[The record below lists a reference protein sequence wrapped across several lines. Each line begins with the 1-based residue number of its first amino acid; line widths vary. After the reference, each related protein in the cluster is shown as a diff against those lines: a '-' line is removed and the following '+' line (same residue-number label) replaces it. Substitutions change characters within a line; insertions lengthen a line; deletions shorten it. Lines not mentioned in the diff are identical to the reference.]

1 MDSSFLRILSK
12 VKKIRYAF
20 HLGVQYFID
29 FVIPNGI
36 KDKRINEINTKEWQK
51 SLVKAKPV
59 LELLQANNKKRKI
72 VHKAIKIIDHRFVL
86 FGKEFSFHPGQS
98 TTSSSYQ
105 KINWHQDP
113 STGSE
118 FPQKDW
124 YRLVRKNL
132 PKGSDLKYPWELS
145 RFHHLILLGQA
156 YAYTNQEKYTLEF
169 INQISDWIE
178 SNPIRYGINWS
189 NTMEVGIG

>member
-1 MDSSFLRILSK
+1 MDSSFLRIFSK

-86 FGKEFSFHPGQS
+86 FGKEFSFHPGQRL
-98 TTSSSYQ
+98 
-105 KINWHQDP
+105 H
-113 STGSE
+113 
-118 FPQKDW
+118 
-124 YRLVRKNL
+124 LVRIKKLTGIKILQQEVNF
-132 PKGSDLKYPWELS
+132 LKK
-145 RFHHLILLGQA
+145 
-156 YAYTNQEKYTLEF
+156 T
-169 INQISDWIE
+169 
-178 SNPIRYGINWS
+178 GID
-189 NTMEVGIG
+189 